1 MEGHEES
8 ITKHEQL
15 LQHIEGLK
23 IGTKIS
29 VRKLAKELGVSE
41 GTAYRAVKE
50 AENLGIV
57 ITKERIGTVRVEK
70 KPRNI
75 TDQLSFG
82 DVVDIVEG
90 HVLGGAEQGLQKTLH
105 KYVIGAMKIDAMARY
120 IDAGSL
126 LIVGN
131 REDAHVLALEQGA
144 GVLITGGFGTSR
156 EVKHLADKLSLP
168 IISSRH
174 DTFTVASMIN
184 RAIFDRLIKKKML
197 LVEDIVVPRP
207 KVSTLKVNSN
217 VADFEDMSRDTG
229 YQRFPVIDE
238 WNRVI
243 GIISRRDIEIA
254 EAPQDTIIEKLVN
267 RNPITAGLQTSLA
280 SAAQIM
286 MWEGIEFL
294 PIVDRNRK
302 LIAAVTRK
310 EVLQAMRDAQNQPQ
324 LGETFDHLMWNG
336 FAEDRGEDGKLFF
349 HGFITPQ
356 MSTNMGTISQGV
368 LTTLLTQSGLTTAR
382 DVSGHDYIVDHITT
396 YFLRPVQIE
405 NAVVILPTILE
416 LSRRTCKL
424 EMSMTHQDQLV
435 AKAIMTLQSI
445 DHA

>member
-1 MEGHEES
+1 MEGQGDN

-23 IGTKIS
+23 VGTKIS
-29 VRKLAKELGVSE
+29 VRRLAKEMVVSE

-75 TDQLSFG
+75 SDQLTFG

-90 HVLGGAEQGLQKTLH
+90 HVLGGADGLNKHLH
-105 KYVIGAMKIDAMARY
+105 KYVIGAMKIDAMVRY
-120 IDAGSL
+120 IDADSL

-131 REDAHVLALEQGA
+131 REDAHSLALEQGA
-144 GVLITGGFGTSR
+144 GVLVTGGFGTSR
-156 EVKHLADKLSLP
+156 EVKALADELALP
-168 IISSRH
+168 VISSRH

-184 RAIFDRLIKKKML
+184 RAIFDRLIKKKIM
-197 LVEDIVVPRP
+197 LVEDILESKPRLH
-207 KVSTLKVNSN
+207 TLKPAST
-217 VADFEDMSRDTG
+217 VAELRELSLASG
-229 YQRFPVIDE
+229 EQRFAVTDE

-243 GIISRRDIEIA
+243 GIVGRRDVEELNA
-254 EAPQDTIIEKLVN
+254 GSSIEKAMV
-267 RNPITAGLQTSLA
+267 RSPVTAGLQTSLA

-286 MWEGIEFL
+286 MWEGIDFL

-302 LIAAVTRK
+302 LIGSLTRR
-310 EVLQAMRDAQNQPQ
+310 EVLQSLRDVSNQPQ
-324 LGETFDHLMWNG
+324 LGETFDHLIWNG
-336 FAEDRGEDGKLFF
+336 FADERDEEGRLFF

-356 MSTNMGTISQGV
+356 MATDLGTISEGV
-368 LTTLLTQSGLTTAR
+368 LSTLMTLSAFRAAKDITGN
-382 DVSGHDYIVDHITT
+382 DYVLDNMST

-405 NAVVILPTILE
+405 HSVVVMPRLLE
-416 LSRRTCKL
+416 VSRRTCKL
-424 EMSMTHQDQLV
+424 EIEISHTDVMV
-435 AKAIMTLQSI
+435 AKAVLRLQSI
-445 DHA
+445 DHG

>member
-1 MEGHEES
+1 MEGPEES
-8 ITKHEQL
+8 VTKHEQL

-29 VRKLAKELGVSE
+29 VRKLAKTLSVSE

-75 TDQLSFG
+75 SDQLTFG

-90 HVLGGAEQGLQKTLH
+90 HVLGGGEGLDKTLN

-126 LIVGN
+126 LIIGN
-131 REDAHVLALEQGA
+131 RDNAHSLALEQGA

-156 EVKHLADKLSLP
+156 EVKALADKLSLP

-184 RAIFDRLIKKKML
+184 RALFDRLIKKKIM
-197 LVEDIVVPRP
+197 LVEDIVSRKPR
-207 KVSTLKVNSN
+207 VNMLKATSN
-217 VADFEDMSRDTG
+217 ISDFDQMSLETG
-229 YQRFPVIDE
+229 HQHFPVVDE

-243 GIISRRDIEIA
+243 GIVSRKNVEELSGD
-254 EAPQDTIIEKLVN
+254 QSIEKCMT
-267 RNPITAGLQTSLA
+267 RHPITVGLQTSLA

-286 MWEGIEFL
+286 VWEGIDFL
-294 PIVDRNRK
+294 PVVDRNRK
-302 LIAAVTRK
+302 LVSSVTRR
-310 EVLQAMRDAQNQPQ
+310 EVLQAMRDVRNQPQ
-324 LGETFDHLMWNG
+324 LGETFEHLMWNG
-336 FAEDRGEDGKLFF
+336 FAEERDEEGKLFF
-349 HGFITPQ
+349 RGMITPQ
-356 MSTNMGTISQGV
+356 MSTDLGTISHGV
-368 LTTLLTQSGLTTAR
+368 LTSLMTQAGLRAAKDTSGG
-382 DVSGHDYIVDHITT
+382 DFVVDNITT
-396 YFLRPVQIE
+396 YFVRPVQIE
-405 NAVVILPTILE
+405 NPVVITPVVLE
-416 LSRRTCKL
+416 MSRRACKL
-424 EMSMTHQDQLV
+424 EIMLTYQDSLIS
-435 AKAIMTLQSI
+435 KAVMTLQSI

>member
-1 MEGHEES
+1 MEGQGDA

-23 IGTKIS
+23 VGTKIS
-29 VRKLAKELGVSE
+29 VRRLAKELLVSE

-75 TDQLSFG
+75 SEQLTFG

-90 HVLGGAEQGLQKTLH
+90 HVLGGVNGLGKHLH
-105 KYVIGAMKIDAMARY
+105 KYVIGAMKVDAMIRY
-120 IDAGSL
+120 IDADSL

-131 REDAHVLALEQGA
+131 RDDVHSLALEQGA
-144 GVLITGGFGTSR
+144 GVLVTGGFGTSR
-156 EVKHLADKLSLP
+156 EVKALADQLDLP
-168 IISSRH
+168 VISSRH

-184 RAIFDRLIKKKML
+184 RAIFDRLIKKKIML
-197 LVEDIVVPRP
+197 IEDIVESKPRLN
-207 KVSTLKVNSN
+207 TLKTTSTVLELRQLSL
-217 VADFEDMSRDTG
+217 DSGE
-229 YQRFPVIDE
+229 QRFPVTDE

-243 GIISRRDIEIA
+243 GIIGRRDVESLS
-254 EAPQDTIIEKLVN
+254 EGQIIEKAMI

-286 MWEGIEFL
+286 MWEGIDFL

-302 LIAAVTRK
+302 LVGSLTRK
-310 EVLQAMRDAQNQPQ
+310 EVLQSLRDVRNQPQ

-336 FAEDRGEDGKLFF
+336 FAEERDEDGHLFF

-356 MSTNMGTISQGV
+356 MATDLGTISEGV
-368 LTTLLTQSGLTTAR
+368 LSTLMTHSAFKAAKDITGN
-382 DVSGHDYIVDHITT
+382 DYVLDNMSI
-396 YFLRPVQIE
+396 YFVRPVQIE
-405 NAVVILPTILE
+405 DSVIIMPKLLE
-416 LSRRTCKL
+416 SSRRTCKL
-424 EMSMTHQDQLV
+424 EIEITHQDTLV
-435 AKAIMTLQSI
+435 AKSVLMLQSI
-445 DHA
+445 DHL

>member
-8 ITKHEQL
+8 VTKHEQL

-29 VRKLAKELGVSE
+29 VRKLAKSLGVSE

-75 TDQLSFG
+75 SDQLSFG
-82 DVVDIVEG
+82 DVVEIVEG
-90 HVLGGAEQGLQKTLH
+90 HVLGGAEGLDKTLH
-105 KYVIGAMKIDAMARY
+105 KYVIGAMKIEAMARY

-131 REDAHVLALEQGA
+131 RENTHSLALEQGA

-156 EVKHLADKLSLP
+156 EVKALADRLSLP

-184 RAIFDRLIKKKML
+184 RALFDRLIKKKIML
-197 LVEDIVVPRP
+197 IEDIVVTKPR
-207 KVSTLKVNSN
+207 VNMLKVTSN
-217 VADFEDMSRDTG
+217 ISDFDQLSLETG
-229 YQRFPVIDE
+229 QQHFPVVDE

-243 GIISRRDIEIA
+243 GIVSRKDVE
-254 EAPQDTIIEKLVN
+254 ELNGDQSIEKCLT
-267 RNPITAGLQTSLA
+267 RHPITVGLQTSLA
-280 SAAQIM
+280 SAVQIM
-286 MWEGIEFL
+286 VWEGIDFL
-294 PIVDRNRK
+294 PVIDRNRK
-302 LIAAVTRK
+302 LVSSVTRR
-310 EVLQAMRDAQNQPQ
+310 EVLQAMRDARNQPQ
-324 LGETFDHLMWNG
+324 LGETFEHLMWNG
-336 FAEDRGEDGKLFF
+336 FAEERDEQGKLFF
-349 HGFITPQ
+349 HGMITPQ
-356 MSTNMGTISQGV
+356 MSSDLGTISHGV
-368 LTTLLTQSGLTTAR
+368 LTSLMTQAGLSAAKDIGGGDYVVDNLTNF
-382 DVSGHDYIVDHITT
+382 
-396 YFLRPVQIE
+396 FLRPVQIE
-405 NAVVILPTILE
+405 NPIVITPFVLE
-416 LSRRTCKL
+416 ISRRACKL
-424 EMSMTHQDQLV
+424 EIIMTHQDQIV
-435 AKAIMTLQSI
+435 SKSVMTLQSI

>member
-1 MEGHEES
+1 MEGQVDA

-15 LQHIEGLK
+15 LQHIESLK
-23 IGTKIS
+23 VGTKIS
-29 VRKLAKELGVSE
+29 VRKLAKEMSVSE

-75 TDQLSFG
+75 SEQLTFG

-90 HVLGGAEQGLQKTLH
+90 HVLGGVNGLSKHLH
-105 KYVIGAMKIDAMARY
+105 KYVIGAMKVDAMIRY
-120 IDAGSL
+120 IDADSL

-131 REDAHVLALEQGA
+131 RDDVHSLALEQGA
-144 GVLITGGFGTSR
+144 GVLVTGGFGTSR
-156 EVKHLADKLSLP
+156 EVKALADQLDLP
-168 IISSRH
+168 VISSRH

-184 RAIFDRLIKKKML
+184 RAIFDRLIKKKIM
-197 LVEDIVVPRP
+197 LVEDIVENKPRLN
-207 KVSTLKVNSN
+207 TLKISSTVQELRQLSL
-217 VADFEDMSRDTG
+217 DSGDL
-229 YQRFPVIDE
+229 RFPVTDE

-243 GIISRRDIEIA
+243 GIIGRRDVESML
-254 EAPQDTIIEKLVN
+254 EDQSIEKAMI

-286 MWEGIEFL
+286 MWESIDFL

-302 LIAAVTRK
+302 LVGSLTRK
-310 EVLQAMRDAQNQPQ
+310 EVLQSLRDVRNQPQ

-336 FAEDRGEDGKLFF
+336 FAEERDDEGKLFF

-356 MSTNMGTISQGV
+356 MATDLGTISEGV
-368 LTTLLTQSGLTTAR
+368 LSTLMTLSAFKAAKDLTGN
-382 DVSGHDYIVDHITT
+382 DYVLDNMST
-396 YFLRPVQIE
+396 YFVRPVQIE
-405 NAVVILPTILE
+405 EPVIVMPRLLE
-416 LSRRTCKL
+416 SSRRTCKL
-424 EMSMTHQDQLV
+424 EIEITYMDTLV
-435 AKAIMTLQSI
+435 AKSVMMLQSI
-445 DHA
+445 DHQ

>member
-1 MEGHEES
+1 MQGHEES
-8 ITKHEQL
+8 VTKHEQL
-15 LQHIEGLK
+15 LQHIESLK

-29 VRKLAKELGVSE
+29 VRKLAKGMGVSE

-75 TDQLSFG
+75 TDQLTFG

-90 HVLGGAEQGLQKTLH
+90 HVLGGADGLDKNLH

-131 REDAHVLALEQGA
+131 REDAHSLALEQGA

-156 EVKHLADKLSLP
+156 EVKSLADRLSLP

-184 RAIFDRLIKKKML
+184 RAIFDRLIKKKIM
-197 LVEDIVVPRP
+197 LVEDIVVRKPR
-207 KVSTLKVNSN
+207 VNMLKVTSN
-217 VADFEDMSRDTG
+217 ISDFDQLSIETG
-229 YQRFPVIDE
+229 AQHFPVVDE

-243 GIISRRDIEIA
+243 GIVSRKDVEDLSGD
-254 EAPQDTIIEKLVN
+254 QSIEKCLT
-267 RNPITAGLQTSLA
+267 RHPITVGLQTSLA

-286 MWEGIEFL
+286 VWEGIDFL
-294 PIVDRNRK
+294 PVVDRNRK
-302 LIAAVTRK
+302 LISSVTRR
-310 EVLQAMRDAQNQPQ
+310 EVLQAMRDARNQPQ
-324 LGETFDHLMWNG
+324 LGETFEHLMWNG
-336 FAEDRGEDGKLFF
+336 FAEERDENGRLFF
-349 HGFITPQ
+349 HGMITPQ
-356 MSTNMGTISQGV
+356 MATDLGTISHGV
-368 LTTLLTQSGLTTAR
+368 LTSLMTQAGLNAAKDASGA
-382 DVSGHDYIVDHITT
+382 DYVVDNLTT
-396 YFLRPVQIE
+396 YFVRPVQIE
-405 NAVVILPTILE
+405 NPVVITPVVLE
-416 LSRRTCKL
+416 MSRRACKL
-424 EMSMTHQDQLV
+424 EIVMTYQDFLV
-435 AKAIMTLQSI
+435 SKAVMTLQSI

>member
-8 ITKHEQL
+8 VTKHEQL
-15 LQHIEGLK
+15 LQYIEGLK

-29 VRKLAKELGVSE
+29 VRKLAKSLGVSE

-75 TDQLSFG
+75 SDQLTFG

-90 HVLGGAEQGLQKTLH
+90 HVLGGADGLNKTLH

-126 LIVGN
+126 LLVGN
-131 REDAHVLALEQGA
+131 RENAHSLALEQGA

-156 EVKHLADKLSLP
+156 DVKTLADRLSLP

-184 RAIFDRLIKKKML
+184 RALFDRLIKKKIM
-197 LVEDIVVPRP
+197 LVEDIVMSKP
-207 KVSTLKVNSN
+207 KVNMLKVTSN
-217 VADFEDMSRDTG
+217 ISDFDQLSIETG
-229 YQRFPVIDE
+229 YQHFPVVDE

-243 GIISRRDIEIA
+243 GIVSRKDVEDLNGD
-254 EAPQDTIIEKLVN
+254 QSIEKCLT
-267 RNPITAGLQTSLA
+267 RHPITVGMQTSLA

-286 MWEGIEFL
+286 VWEGIDFL
-294 PIVDRNRK
+294 PVVDRNRK
-302 LIAAVTRK
+302 LISSVTRR
-310 EVLQAMRDAQNQPQ
+310 EVLQAMRDARNQPQ
-324 LGETFDHLMWNG
+324 LGETFEHLMWNG
-336 FAEDRGEDGKLFF
+336 FAEERDESGRLFF
-349 HGFITPQ
+349 HGVITPQ
-356 MSTNMGTISQGV
+356 MATDLGTISHGV
-368 LTTLLTQSGLTTAR
+368 LTSLMTQAGLSAAKDASG
-382 DVSGHDYIVDHITT
+382 GDYVVDNVTT
-396 YFLRPVQIE
+396 YFVSPVQIE
-405 NAVVILPTILE
+405 NPVIIKPEMLE
-416 LSRRTCKL
+416 MSRRACKL
-424 EMSMTHQDQLV
+424 EIVMTYQDHLV
-435 AKAIMTLQSI
+435 SKAVMTLQSI

>member
-1 MEGHEES
+1 MESQGDA

-15 LQHIEGLK
+15 LQHIESLK
-23 IGTKIS
+23 VGTKIS
-29 VRKLAKELGVSE
+29 VRKLAKEIFVSE

-75 TDQLSFG
+75 SEQLTFG

-90 HVLGGAEQGLQKTLH
+90 HVLGGVNGLGKHLH
-105 KYVIGAMKIDAMARY
+105 KYVIGAMKVDAMIRY
-120 IDAGSL
+120 IDADSL

-131 REDAHVLALEQGA
+131 REDVHSLALEQGA
-144 GVLITGGFGTSR
+144 GVLVTGGFGTSR
-156 EVKHLADKLSLP
+156 EVKALADQLDLP
-168 IISSRH
+168 VISSRH

-184 RAIFDRLIKKKML
+184 RAIFDRLIKKKIM
-197 LVEDIVVPRP
+197 LVEDIVESKRLN
-207 KVSTLKVNSN
+207 TLKISSTVLELRKLALDSG
-217 VADFEDMSRDTG
+217 E
-229 YQRFPVIDE
+229 QRFPVTDE

-243 GIISRRDIEIA
+243 GIVGRRDVESLT
-254 EAPQDTIIEKLVN
+254 EGQSIEKAMI

-286 MWEGIEFL
+286 MWEGIDFL

-302 LIAAVTRK
+302 LVGSLTRK
-310 EVLQAMRDAQNQPQ
+310 EVLQSLRDVRNQPQ

-336 FAEDRGEDGKLFF
+336 FAEERDDEGRLFF

-356 MSTNMGTISQGV
+356 MATDLGTISEGV
-368 LTTLLTQSGLTTAR
+368 LSTLMTLSAFKAAKDITGN
-382 DVSGHDYIVDHITT
+382 DYVLDNMST
-396 YFLRPVQIE
+396 YFVRPVQIE
-405 NAVVILPTILE
+405 DSVIVMPKLLE
-416 LSRRTCKL
+416 SSRRTCKL
-424 EMSMTHQDQLV
+424 EIEITHLETLV
-435 AKAIMTLQSI
+435 AKSVMMLQSI
-445 DHA
+445 DHP